1 MPVMDKNLLNAAHR
15 HFRKTDAIMA
25 DIVKQCGLLTLSQA
39 KQPHYHAL
47 VSAIINQQLSY
58 KAGQTIEKRLLA
70 KHGGRF
76 FRAEK
81 LLELNAAE
89 IRECGLSKNKVR
101 YICTLAQAIVDGE
114 LNFRKLVRKTD
125 NEVRDELIQYPGIGQ
140 WSVDMFLMFSLQRSD
155 VLPIGDLVIRRS
167 MQQHYQLDDD
177 VKHDKY
183 IAIAEAW
190 RPYRSIASFYLWK
203 MSDQD

>member
-1 MPVMDKNLLNAAHR
+1 MDKNLLDAAHH
-15 HFRKTDAIMA
+15 HFRKNDEVMA
-25 DIVKQCGLLTLSQA
+25 NIIKQCGPITLNRS
-39 KQPHYHAL
+39 KPTHYHAL
-47 VSAIINQQLSY
+47 VSAIINQQLSF
-58 KAGQTIEKRLLA
+58 KAGRTIEKRLLK

-76 FRAEK
+76 FNAEK
-81 LLELNAAE
+81 ILQLNTDDM
-89 IRECGLSKNKVR
+89 RECGLSSNKVR
-101 YICTLAQAIVDGE
+101 YICTLAQAIVAGE

-140 WSVDMFLMFSLQRSD
+140 WSVDMFLMFSLQRTD

-167 MQQHYQLDDD
+167 IQRHYRLADDA
-177 VKHDKY
+177 KHDKY

-203 MSDQD
+203 MSD

>member
-1 MPVMDKNLLNAAHR
+1 MDKNLLNVARR
-15 HFRKTDAIMA
+15 HFRKNDTVMA
-25 DIVKQCGLLTLSQA
+25 GLIKQCGPITNSHA
-39 KQPHYHAL
+39 RQPHYHAL

-58 KAGQTIEKRLLA
+58 KAGKTIEKRLLQ

-81 LLELNAAE
+81 LLELKTTE
-89 IRECGLSKNKVR
+89 IRSCGLSENKVR

-114 LNFRKLVRKTD
+114 LNFRKLVRKSD
-125 NEVRDELIQYPGIGQ
+125 EAVRDELIQYPGIGQ
-140 WSVDMFLMFSLQRSD
+140 WSVDMFMMFSLHRPD
-155 VLPIGDLVIRRS
+155 VFPIGDLVIRRS
-167 MQQHYQLDDD
+167 IQRHYQLPDDA
-177 VKHDKY
+177 KHDKY

-203 MSDQD
+203 MSD

>member
-1 MPVMDKNLLNAAHR
+1 MDIKLINAAR
-15 HFRKTDAIMA
+15 QHFHKKDAVMA
-25 DIVKQCGLLTLSQA
+25 GLIKQCGPITTSRA
-39 KQPHYHAL
+39 RQPHYHAL

-58 KAGQTIEKRLLA
+58 KAGKTIEKRLLQ

-81 LLELNAAE
+81 LLELKTTE
-89 IRECGLSKNKVR
+89 IRSCGLSENKVR

-114 LNFRKLVRKTD
+114 LNFRKLVRKSD
-125 NEVRDELIQYPGIGQ
+125 EAVRDELIKYPGIGQ
-140 WSVDMFLMFSLQRSD
+140 WSVDMFMMFSLHRPD
-155 VLPIGDLVIRRS
+155 VFPIGDLVIRRS
-167 MQQHYQLDDD
+167 IQQHYQLPDDA
-177 VKHDKY
+177 KHDKY

-203 MSDQD
+203 MSD